1 METIKVELKVD
12 GLGVD
17 VDRKEFGM
25 ALKTW
30 RLRRGVSQEEA
41 GKMLGVSRYTIIRVE
56 KADDIS
62 WQTAYKVFARF
73 AEQLR
78 KEGAQP

>member
-1 METIKVELKVD
+1 METIKVEMKVD

-17 VDRKEFGM
+17 IDRQDFAM

-30 RLRRGVSQEEA
+30 RLRRGLTQQQA
-41 GKMLGVSRYTIIRVE
+41 GTMLGVSRYTIIRVE
-56 KADDIS
+56 KAEDIS
-62 WQTAYKVFARF
+62 WQTAYRVFARF

-78 KEGAQP
+78 KEGAEK